1 MYKLRFRQVH
11 LDFHTSEKI
20 VGIGSRFDPD
30 HFADTLARARV
41 NSVTCFSR
49 CHHGLIYH
57 DTRFEA
63 RHPHLERNLLKEQI
77 EACHARDIR
86 VPIYISV
93 GLDEFMARRHP
104 EWLEVDVNG
113 RRAGAGPLQAGYHK
127 LCLNTPYLDYVLE
140 QTMEVMDLFGPVD
153 GFFFDIISQG
163 QCVCPYCLEG
173 MQQQGLDP
181 TDEHA
186 RIRFAKGVVDDYKR
200 RFAKAIR
207 ERDPNCSIFH
217 NSGHIYP
224 DWRPILNTYSHLEL
238 ESLPSGG
245 WGYLHFPLTVRY
257 ARTLGLDYMAMTGK
271 FHKSWGDFSSYKN
284 LPALEYDCFTALAY
298 GAKCSIGD
306 QLHPTGEPSKA
317 TYDLIGAVY
326 RQVEAK
332 EPWCDN
338 VVPQVEIALYNP
350 EAVGLADARVDTAA
364 AGAQR
369 MLTEGHHQ
377 FDVVDTQSDW
387 SRYRVVILP
396 DKILLCADLQ
406 KKVAGYLAGGGSLIL
421 SYEAGMDASR
431 RGFAV
436 PGAPAEP
443 AGLSELSPDFVV
455 MRPALA
461 EGLGDAEQVM
471 YEPALNLRVAE
482 GAEVLAD
489 IWHPYFNRT
498 WEHFCSHFHTP
509 CERRTEWPAIV
520 QKGRIIQFAHPIF
533 GMYQRHGVRA
543 YKLMVLNALARLLPN
558 PLVQTDAP
566 TTTHL
571 TVNRQ
576 PAERRSVLHL
586 LHYIP
591 ERRAEGI
598 DTIEDVIPLYNVA
611 VALRTDQEPA
621 RVYLAPSG
629 QEIPCRYEDGYARV
643 VVPEVRGHQMVVFQD

>member
-1 MYKLRFRQVH
+1 M
-11 LDFHTSEKI
+11 
-20 VGIGSRFDPD
+20 
-30 HFADTLARARV
+30 

-369 MLTEGHHQ
+369 MLTRHHQ

-396 DKILLCADLQ
+396 IDPFVRRPAEE
-406 KKVAGYLAGGGSLIL
+406 VAATYGGGSLIPPTRRHGRKPPL
-421 SYEAGMDASR
+421 RRAGRS
-431 RGFAV
+431 
-436 PGAPAEP
+436 AEP
-443 AGLSELSPDFVV
+443 AGLSDF
-455 MRPALA
+455 RPTS
-461 EGLGDAEQVM
+461 
-471 YEPALNLRVAE
+471 
-482 GAEVLAD
+482 
-489 IWHPYFNRT
+489 W
-498 WEHFCSHFHTP
+498 
-509 CERRTEWPAIV
+509 
-520 QKGRIIQFAHPIF
+520 
-533 GMYQRHGVRA
+533 
-543 YKLMVLNALARLLPN
+543 
-558 PLVQTDAP
+558 
-566 TTTHL
+566 
-571 TVNRQ
+571 
-576 PAERRSVLHL
+576 
-586 LHYIP
+586 
-591 ERRAEGI
+591 
-598 DTIEDVIPLYNVA
+598 
-611 VALRTDQEPA
+611 
-621 RVYLAPSG
+621 
-629 QEIPCRYEDGYARV
+629 
-643 VVPEVRGHQMVVFQD
+643 